1 MSWHAGFYFLDGYVE
16 IPSIILYYGMSDSHI
31 YLLIYFELVFMPVAI
46 IVGAQWGDEGKGK
59 IVDLLSDKIDIVA
72 RYQGGANAGH
82 TVVIGAKEY
91 VLHLIPSGIF
101 HKHVTCVIGNG
112 VVIDPMALMDEIAMI
127 KSFGIKIEGRLYIS
141 HNAHLIMPYHKLL
154 DNIREQG
161 TNKIGTTGRGIGPAY
176 IDKYMR
182 TGIRV
187 VDLLDRRVL
196 SDKLKSNIQEK
207 NQLLSKVY
215 GSAEIDVDKIISEY
229 EEFDKKI
236 DPFVTDT
243 SLYLNAALRK
253 KKRILAEGAQG
264 ALLDVD
270 HGTYPFVTSSNPTS
284 GGACTGLG
292 IPPTAV
298 NNVIGIVKAY
308 STRVGNGPFPTE
320 CLDETGEKLRSV
332 GHEFGATTGRPRRC
346 GHLDMI
352 SLKYSLMVNGVREI
366 ALTKLDVLDEFDE
379 IKICTGYEIGGRIL
393 KSFPTDLQT
402 LENVTPV
409 YQSYKGWKEKISAV
423 KQYRK
428 LPSRAQRYIETIERM
443 SGVPVSIISV
453 GARRDQTIKR

>member
-1 MSWHAGFYFLDGYVE
+1 MYYETFAVQKLPALHTE
-16 IPSIILYYGMSDSHI
+16 I
-31 YLLIYFELVFMPVAI
+31 EFMPVSI

-59 IVDLLSDKIDIVA
+59 IVDLLSDEIDIVA

-82 TVVIGAKEY
+82 TVVIGTKEY

-101 HKHVTCVIGNG
+101 HRHVTCVIGNG
-112 VVIDPMALMDEIAMI
+112 VVIDPIALMEEVSMI
-127 KSFGIKIEGRLYIS
+127 KSFGIRIEGRLFIS

-161 TNKIGTTGRGIGPAY
+161 STKIGTTGRGIGPAY

-196 SDKLKSNIQEK
+196 GEKLKTNIEEK
-207 NQLLSKVY
+207 NQILSKVY
-215 GSAEIDVDKIISEY
+215 GSAEIDVDRIISEY

-236 DPFVTDT
+236 DPYVTDT
-243 SLYLNAALRK
+243 SHYLNTALK
-253 KKRILAEGAQG
+253 KRKRILAEGAQG

-292 IPPTAV
+292 IPPTSV
-298 NNVIGIVKAY
+298 KNIIGIVKAY

-320 CLDETGEKLRSV
+320 CLDETGDRLRSV

-346 GHLDMI
+346 GWLDMV
-352 SLKYSLMVNGVREI
+352 SLKYSLVVNGIREI
-366 ALTKLDVLDEFDE
+366 ALTKLDVLGQFDE
-379 IKICTGYEIGGRIL
+379 IQICTAYTVGGKKL
-393 KSFPTDLQT
+393 KSFPSDLQT
-402 LENVTPV
+402 LERVTPV
-409 YQSYKGWKEKISAV
+409 YEAYKGWKEEISKV
-423 KQYRK
+423 RHFRK
-428 LPSRAQRYIETIERM
+428 LPLQAQRYIRLIEKL
-443 SGVPVSIISV
+443 SGIPVSIVSV

>member
-1 MSWHAGFYFLDGYVE
+1 
-16 IPSIILYYGMSDSHI
+16 
-31 YLLIYFELVFMPVAI
+31 MPVTI

-59 IVDLLSDKIDIVA
+59 IVDLLSDEIDIVA

-82 TVVIGAKEY
+82 TVVIGEKEY

-112 VVIDPMALMDEIAMI
+112 VVIDPMALMEEIAMI
-127 KSFGIKIEGRLYIS
+127 KAFNIKIEGRLFIS

-154 DNIREQG
+154 DSIREQG
-161 TNKIGTTGRGIGPAY
+161 ANKIGTTGRGIGPAY

-187 VDLLDRRVL
+187 VDLLDRKVL
-196 SDKLKSNIQEK
+196 CEKLKANIEEK

-215 GSAEIDVDKIISEY
+215 GSAVLDVDKIISEY

-243 SLYLNAALRK
+243 SVYLNNALK
-253 KKRILAEGAQG
+253 KKKNILAEGAQG

-298 NNVIGIVKAY
+298 KNIIGIVKAY

-320 CLDETGEKLRSV
+320 YTNGIGERLRTV

-346 GHLDMI
+346 GWLDMV
-352 SLKYSLMVNGVREI
+352 SLKYSLEINGVKEI

-379 IKICTGYEIGGRIL
+379 IKICTGYKSGARML
-393 KSFPTDLQT
+393 KSFPSDLQT
-402 LENVTPV
+402 LEHVEPV
-409 YQSYKGWKEKISAV
+409 YHSYKGWNQKISTV
-423 KQYRK
+423 TKYRQVPK
-428 LPSRAQRYIETIERM
+428 RAQQYIEAIEKL
-443 SGVPVSIISV
+443 SGVRVSIVSV
-453 GARRDQTIKR
+453 GARRDQTILR